1 MKHVYKRFLVFL
13 LIVTTTIF
21 LFNSCQQKE
30 EAYGKENE
38 EYDGPDKAAEWQFNR
53 TKDPAT
59 GKVPSDKMWQAIMQT
74 QQQKDALLSTP
85 GFTAALTWTERG
97 SYLDGVGPSNGNT
110 RANAGVTSGRIDAIL
125 VDAADP
131 TGKTVFIGGDMGGLW
146 KTTDITAN
154 PANWTL
160 INDFMGN
167 LVVSAITQ
175 DPTNNNTMY
184 FCTGEAYYN
193 GEFGVGVFKS
203 IDHGVTWN
211 LLPSTTTYTRTSKIL
226 CDYQGNVYLGS
237 NGISSGAGL
246 MRSTNG
252 GTSWTDITPTGLSN
266 RICDLEI
273 TSTTGPGR
281 LHVVTG
287 ISSAMGYR
295 YTDIPSTVTNATW
308 TTPTIN
314 FTTSALKRAEIAVSG
329 TTLYALPVDNSNQ
342 VPTVY
347 KSTDGGD
354 IWAPTTGQP
363 TSGWASGQGW
373 YALAAAINP
382 SNPNE
387 CIIGGLDN
395 FKTSNGGTSWTKIS
409 AWVGLTGQYVHADQH
424 TSLWYDNGNKF
435 LFGCDGGIHISTD
448 GGVTMQDRNT
458 GLRLKEFYSCAIHPT
473 STNYFLGGTQDN
485 GTHQLNG
492 PGLTSSVEV
501 TGGDGAYVDI
511 DKDQPQ
517 YQFGA
522 YIYNQYRRSTNSGA
536 NWSSF
541 NFSNSQGQ
549 FINPFDFDDAGNR
562 LYCSW
567 AAGQYFRWDNPQ
579 TATSTA
585 TAITATVPIAAFA
598 GGAAFGIT
606 VSPYTANRVYFGT
619 TTGRV
624 VMVDNAEQAT
634 PTETN
639 ITAAS
644 MTSGTI
650 NSITVGSSDM
660 NLVACYSNYGV
671 NNVWVTSNGGTT
683 WSQCDGNLPNI
694 PVYSALFHPDNNSKM
709 IIATETGVWE
719 TEQLNGAA
727 TVWTPSVNFPTVR
740 TTMLRYRTSDRTLL
754 ASTYGRGMWTTT
766 IPTGCTTAGITTQP
780 SNASG
785 CTAANAS
792 FSVTATAVSYQW
804 QESTNGG
811 GTWNNI
817 TNGGVYG
824 GATTTTLALTGITAG
839 MNNYQYRCVVTGDCS
854 PTPVNSNGA
863 TLTVNTAT
871 NITSQ
876 PNASTICTGLNT
888 SFTVAATGTS
898 VTYQWQLSTDGGVTF
913 SNVTNSGIYSGAT
926 TATLAVTSATAGMNN
941 YRYRC
946 IIGSTCGPLNSS
958 AVILTVNAAPA
969 VTTPPAS
976 TSICAGNN
984 VTFTIAA
991 SGAGIGYQWQES
1003 TNGGGTWNNVTNGG
1017 VYGGT
1022 TSTALTLTG
1031 VTLAM
1036 NTYQYRCIISGSC
1049 TPAAT
1054 SAAATLT
1061 VGSTLVINS
1070 QPDNNIVCAGA
1081 TANYNVNVA
1090 GTVTYQWQESTNG
1103 GTTWTNIT
1111 NGGVYSNATTA
1122 TLTLTGVTAAMNS
1135 YLYRCTVSGNCPSLN
1150 SNSASLTVNI
1160 APNITAQPVS
1170 SSVICATQNTSFTVG
1185 AAGTAVTYQWQVSTD
1200 GGTTYSNLAN
1210 GGVYSNVTT
1219 ATMNI
1224 TGATTAMN
1232 NYRYRCIAGGTCS
1245 PAATSNAAVLTVNTA
1260 VSVTTSPANSLICEN
1275 GSTSFAVTAS
1285 GTTPAYQWQVSTNG
1299 GTTWAN
1305 IANGGVYAGVTL
1317 NTLSLTGVT
1326 AAYNNYQYRCIVTGT
1341 APCGAVN
1348 SAAATVSINNA
1359 PAAFTITGGGAYC
1372 AGGTG
1377 VPVGLSNSVTGVSY
1391 QLQLNGVNN
1400 GAALA
1405 GNGGALN
1412 FGNKTTTGTYTVIA
1426 TNTTTSCAVQMPG
1439 SVAVVTH
1446 PQPTVSLIVSPYQNV
1461 YPGLTTTIA
1470 ATAANGTAP
1479 YTYSW
1484 FRGNQ
1489 SITNNGNT
1497 YSVNVTNMGSYRVV
1511 ATDANG
1517 CTVQSQVTTIADS
1530 ANNKLFIYP
1539 SPNDGRFNVVYYN
1552 AGNTTID
1559 RTLAIFSAK
1568 GEKVYYNRFT
1578 INQPYQVV
1586 QIDLR
1591 RNGAGVYYVV
1601 LGDGSGA
1608 KLKTGEVLVR

>member
-1 MKHVYKRFLVFL
+1 MKHVYKSCIAL
-13 LIVTTTIF
+13 LFAFAAVTFFSTG
-21 LFNSCQQKE
+21 CREK
-30 EAYGKENE
+30 EAYEYE
-38 EYDGPDKAAEWQFNR
+38 EEGEEQDGPDKAAEWQFNR

-59 GKVPSDKMWQAIMQT
+59 GKVPSDVMWQAVLQT
-74 QQQKDALLSTP
+74 QQKKDQLLSSP
-85 GFTAALTWTERG
+85 GFTSALTWTERG
-97 SYLDGVGPSNGNT
+97 SYTDVVGPSNGNT
-110 RANAGVTSGRIDAIL
+110 RANNGVTSGRIDAIL

-175 DPTNNNTMY
+175 DPTNSNIMY
-184 FCTGEAYYN
+184 FCTGEAYYG
-193 GEFGVGVFKS
+193 GELGVGVFKS
-203 IDHGVTWN
+203 TDHGVTWN
-211 LLPSTTTYTRTSKIL
+211 LLPSTTTYTRNSKIL

-237 NGISSGAGL
+237 NGITSGAGL

-252 GTSWTDITPTGLSN
+252 GTSWTDITPAGLSN

-295 YTDIPSTVTNATW
+295 YTDIPSTVTSATW
-308 TTPTIN
+308 TTPTVN

-329 TTLYALPVDNSNQ
+329 STLYALPVDNSNQ

-354 IWAPTTGQP
+354 IWAPTGGQP

-382 SNPNE
+382 ANPNE

-395 FKTSNGGTSWTKIS
+395 YKTSNGGASWTKIS

-424 TSLWYDNGNKF
+424 TSIWYDNGNKF
-435 LFGCDGGIHISTD
+435 LFGCDGGIHLSTD
-448 GGVTMQDRNT
+448 GGVTMQDRNV

-473 STNYFLGGTQDN
+473 STNYFLAGAQDN

-492 PGLTSSVEV
+492 AGLTSSVEV

-511 DKDQPQ
+511 DQDQPQ

-522 YIYNQYRRSTNSGA
+522 YIYNQYRRSTNGGA
-536 NWSSF
+536 NWSSV
-541 NFSNSQGQ
+541 NFSSSAGQ
-549 FINPFDFDDAGNR
+549 FINPFDYDDVGNR
-562 LYCSW
+562 MYCSYN
-567 AAGQYFRWDNPQ
+567 AGTYLRWENPQ
-579 TATSTA
+579 TGSTF
-585 TAITATVPIAAFA
+585 TPISIAAFA

-619 TTGRV
+619 TSGRV
-624 VMVDNAEQAT
+624 VMVDNAEQAV

-639 ITAAS
+639 ITAAA

-650 NSITVGSSDM
+650 NSIAVGSSDQ

-671 NNVWVTSNGGTT
+671 NNVWVTADGGTT

-694 PVYSALFHPDNNSKM
+694 PVYSAVFHPDNNSKM

-727 TVWTPSVNFPTVR
+727 TVWTPSPNFPTVR
-740 TTMLRYRTSDRTLL
+740 TSMLRYRSSDRTLL
-754 ASTYGRGMWTTT
+754 ASTYGRGLWTTV
-766 IPTGCTTAGITTQP
+766 IPTGCTTAGIITQP
-780 SNASG
+780 ANASG

-792 FSVTATAVSYQW
+792 FSVTATGISYQW

-817 TNGGVYG
+817 ANGGIYG
-824 GATTTTLALTGITAG
+824 GATTTTLSLTGITAG

-863 TLTVNTAT
+863 TLTVNAAT
-871 NITSQ
+871 NITAQ
-876 PNASTICTGLNT
+876 PNPSTVCSGLNT
-888 SFTVAATGTS
+888 SFTVAASGTAI
-898 VTYQWQLSTDGGVTF
+898 TYQWQVSTDGGVTYT
-913 SNVTNSGIYSGAT
+913 NVTNGGVYGGAT
-926 TATLAVTSATAGMNN
+926 TVTLSITGATATMNT

-946 IIGSTCGPLNSS
+946 VIGSTCGPLNSN

-969 VTTPPAS
+969 ITTPPSS

-984 VTFTIAA
+984 VTFTVGATGTGIA
-991 SGAGIGYQWQES
+991 YQWQES

-1017 VYGGT
+1017 VYSGAT
-1022 TSTALTLTG
+1022 TTALTLTG
-1031 VTLAM
+1031 VTLGM
-1036 NTYQYRCIISGSC
+1036 NSYQYRCIITGSC

-1054 SAAATLT
+1054 STAATLT

-1070 QPDNNIVCAGA
+1070 QPGNNIVCAGA
-1081 TANYNVNVA
+1081 TANYSVSVS

-1111 NGGVYSNATTA
+1111 NGGIYSNATTA
-1122 TLTLTGVTAAMNS
+1122 NLTLTGVTAGMNS
-1135 YLYRCTVSGNCPSLN
+1135 YLYRCQVSGNCPSIN
-1150 SNSASLTVNI
+1150 SNSASLTVNT
-1160 APNITAQPVS
+1160 APSITAQPAAS
-1170 SSVICATQNTSFTVG
+1170 TVICTAQNTSFTVG
-1185 AAGTAVTYQWQVSTD
+1185 ASGTGVTYQWQVSTD
-1200 GGTTYSNLAN
+1200 GGATYSNLAN

-1224 TGATTAMN
+1224 TAATAGMN
-1232 NYRYRCIAGGTCS
+1232 NYRYRCAVGGTCTPGANS
-1245 PAATSNAAVLTVNTA
+1245 AAAVLTVNTP
-1260 VSVTTSPANSLICEN
+1260 VSLTANPSNSLVCEN
-1275 GSTSFAVTAS
+1275 GSTSFTVAAA
-1285 GTTPAYQWQVSTNG
+1285 GTSPTYQWQVSTNG
-1299 GTTWAN
+1299 GTTWTN
-1305 IANGGVYAGVTL
+1305 ITNGGIYAGSTL
-1317 NTLSLTGVT
+1317 TTLSLMGIT
-1326 AAYNNYQYRCIVTGT
+1326 AVYNNYQYRCVVTGA
-1341 APCGAVN
+1341 APCGAAN
-1348 SAAATVSINNA
+1348 SNAATLSINNA
-1359 PAAFTITGGGAYC
+1359 PAAFTVTGGGAYC
-1372 AGGTG
+1372 SGGAG
-1377 VPVGLSNSVTGVSY
+1377 VPVGLSNSAAGISY

-1405 GNGGALN
+1405 GTGAALN
-1412 FGNKTTTGTYTVIA
+1412 FGNKTATGIYTVIA
-1426 TNTTTSCAVQMPG
+1426 TNTTTSCALQMPG
-1439 SVAVVTH
+1439 SVTVTIH
-1446 PQPTVSLIVSPYQNV
+1446 PQPTVSLSVSPYQNLF
-1461 YPGLTTTIA
+1461 PGLTTTLT
-1470 ATAANGTAP
+1470 ATATSGTTP
-1479 YTYSW
+1479 YNYSW
-1484 FRGNQ
+1484 FKGTQ
-1489 SITNNGNT
+1489 SITNTGNT
-1497 YSVNVTNMGSYRVV
+1497 YPVNVTNMGSYRVV
-1511 ATDANG
+1511 ITDANG
-1517 CTVQSQVTTIADS
+1517 CTAQSQVTTIADS

-1552 AGNTTID
+1552 AGNTTIE

-1568 GEKVYYNRFT
+1568 GEKVYFNRFT

-1586 QIDLR
+1586 AIDLR

-1601 LGDGSGA
+1601 LGDASGA
-1608 KLKTGEVLVR
+1608 KLKTGEVFVR